1 MCGITGVIH
10 RDGRVASAD
19 SIEKMT
25 AIIEHRGP
33 DARNTYCYQNLAF
46 GHVRLSI
53 LDLSEMG
60 AQPMHSKDGRYVLI
74 YNGEVYNFKE
84 IKAELE
90 TKGHNF
96 RSTSDTEVIL
106 NAYIEWGDA
115 CVPKF
120 NGMFAFLV
128 LDKVKKTLFFARDR
142 FGIKPLY
149 YGEFNQSFIFGSEIK
164 AIEQHPDYKF
174 EINKAGLKEYFSFQN
189 FLSEQ
194 TLNHG
199 IKMFPAGHT
208 ATLNLE
214 GGGELKLTEYWDYN
228 FQEPSDAISHEE
240 CIEELDH
247 LFQQAVQRQLVSDV
261 ELGSYLSGGMDSGS
275 ITAISSAHIQDMHT
289 FTCGFDMASSSASEQ
304 GFDECDKAR
313 EFSAY
318 FKTRH
323 HEKIINHDD
332 MQNSIS
338 KIAWHLE
345 EPRVGQSYPN
355 YYAAELARSNVK
367 VVLSGAGG
375 DELFAGYPWRYYRA
389 VGSAD
394 KDAYID
400 NYYRY
405 WQRLVAERDQ
415 QDFFAPIWNDIQDIS
430 TKQFFENIYT
440 DSLNDATNPADFLNQ
455 SLYFEA
461 KTFMHGLL
469 VLEDKLSMA
478 HSLESRVPILDN
490 DLVEF
495 AMKIPA
501 QYKLASMDK
510 VVQLSKQGKEKEIE
524 KYFHRSKD
532 GKLIFR
538 EAMAK
543 HLPEETA
550 KREKQGFSGPD
561 ASWFSNESADFIKDI
576 LYKPNANIYDLLD
589 FKTVTDM
596 LDRHFSNTIN
606 SRLLIWSLLNVEM
619 WLEQHA

>member
-10 RDGRVASAD
+10 RDGRSASAD
-19 SIEKMT
+19 SINKMT
-25 AIIEHRGP
+25 HVIKHRGP
-33 DARNTYCYQNLAF
+33 DAQDTYCYRNVAL

-53 LDLSEMG
+53 IDLSEMG
-60 AQPMHSKDGRYVLI
+60 SQPMRSDDDLYVLI
-74 YNGEVYNFKE
+74 YNGEIYNFKD
-84 IKAELE
+84 IRAELIE
-90 TKGHNF
+90 KGHSF

-106 NAYIEWGDA
+106 NAYIEWGAA

-120 NGMFAFLV
+120 NGMFAFTV
-128 LDKVKKTLFFARDR
+128 LDKTSNTVFFARDR

-149 YGEFNQSFIFGSEIK
+149 YGEFNQSFLFGSEIK

-174 EINKAGLKEYFSFQN
+174 EINKTGLKEYFSFQN
-189 FLSEQ
+189 ILSDQ
-194 TLNHG
+194 TLNCG
-199 IKMFPAGHT
+199 VKMFPAGHT
-208 ATLNLE
+208 AILNLS
-214 GGGELKLTEYWDYN
+214 GSGDLQLSQYWDYN
-228 FQEPSDAISHEE
+228 FQEPSDAISQEE
-240 CIEELDH
+240 CIEELDR
-247 LFQQAVQRQLVSDV
+247 LFEQAVKRQLVSDV

-275 ITAISSAHIQDMHT
+275 ITAISSANIENMHT
-289 FTCGFDMASSSASEQ
+289 FTCGFDMSSASAQEG
-304 GFDECDKAR
+304 GFDEREKAR
-313 EFSAY
+313 EFSTY

-323 HEKIINHDD
+323 HEKVIDHHD
-332 MQNSIS
+332 MESSIA

-355 YYAAELARSNVK
+355 YYAAELARANVK

-389 VGSAD
+389 VGSEN
-394 KDAYID
+394 KEAYLD
-400 NYYRY
+400 SYYKY
-405 WQRLVAERDQ
+405 WQRLVFEKDQ
-415 QDFFAPIWNDIQDIS
+415 QAFFAPIWSDIADFS
-430 TKQFFENIYT
+430 TKQVFQETYSNG
-440 DSLNDATNPADFLNQ
+440 LNDASNPADFLNQ

-501 QYKLASMDK
+501 SYKLASIDK
-510 VVQLSKQGKEKEIE
+510 VVQLARHGKDKEIE

-538 EAMAK
+538 QAMAR
-543 HLPEETA
+543 HLPKETA

-561 ASWFSNESADFIKDI
+561 ASWFTNESADFIKAE
-576 LYKPNANIYDLLD
+576 LYKPNAKIYNLLD
-589 FKTVTDM
+589 FKTVTGI
-596 LDRHFSNTIN
+596 LDKHFANVMN
-606 SRLLIWSLLNVEM
+606 SRLLIWSLLSVNM
-619 WLEQHA
+619 WLENHA